1 MDSDAKPIAREG
13 LPKDFERPVERLIRS
28 GELHVGLR
36 DFDDDVLIGEVKTHR
51 RPWPNIYPLELDV
64 NFEIWTVLTD
74 KCFS

>member
-36 DFDDDVLIGEVKTHR
+36 DFDDDVPIAGR
-51 RPWPNIYPLELDV
+51 YAPFELDV
-64 NFEIWTVLTD
+64 NLEIGTVLTD
-74 KCFS
+74 ECFSS